1 MMVYIVK
8 PNATACGG
16 CAIVAAP
23 TANKAV
29 ALVKAN
35 NDIYEHFDID
45 LYATRVVHLESD
57 YEQPRVI
64 CDAIYVE

>member
-23 TANKAV
+23 TANKALE
-29 ALVKAN
+29 LVN
-35 NDIYEHFDID
+35 NEFYKCNYVD
-45 LYATRVVHLESD
+45 LYATRCVHLESD